1 MRIEVSN
8 NFSAVYIYKYDQLVS
23 IIDLDVNVNEV
34 TKELIDLFAFLDI
47 DCEVIEID

>member
-8 NFSAVYIYKYDQLVS
+8 NFSAIYIYKDNQLVS

-34 TKELIDLFAFLDI
+34 ADELVDLFKSLDI
-47 DCEVIEID
+47 DCKVIVTD